1 MTLCTIGIRNDLEHS
16 AFKKRGHHTLVLNNT
31 CGIEV
36 FVEYVAG
43 KGRSECTVS
52 TKRISG
58 NEYWYVPC
66 PLTIGISLFVCTRSK
81 DKQGQVRVL
90 LVERL

>member
-43 KGRSECTVS
+43 KGRREVYSEHKKES
-52 TKRISG
+52 RK
-58 NEYWYVPC
+58 
-66 PLTIGISLFVCTRSK
+66 
-81 DKQGQVRVL
+81 
-90 LVERL
+90 